1 LELYRFECE
10 SGDGEE
16 TEDNTGKI
24 FGSKLRKIFIF
35 LNLILDEEIQP
46 RIKQGVSCISFILA

>member
-24 FGSKLRKIFIF
+24 FVSKSRNFF
-35 LNLILDEEIQP
+35 NLILDEEIQP
-46 RIKQGVSCISFILA
+46 RIKQGVSSISSILA